1 MPEGTFQACK
11 AKYSGM
17 SVSKAKRLKAL
28 EEENGKL
35 PCAASITKV

>member
-17 SVSKAKRLKAL
+17 SVSEAKRLKAL
-28 EEENGKL
+28 EDQNGKL
-35 PCAASITKV
+35 PFAALITKV